1 MSGDY
6 AQGGGYQFISGPGA
20 GPVDG
25 ISAVTTRNATAR
37 LDYAPSANLSAFV
50 SGHLFG
56 DNRNLGT
63 ALSTENRADGA
74 LNFGVNY
81 GDSFG
86 GTFTGRAWVR
96 DMRENQFQTTIA
108 HGADWRGG
116 QSLLTAPSR
125 PLQLPADDGQRA
137 NARARRGEDGV
148 ADRRRGGGQ
157 TRLAQSRRRR
167 TRPDERDVDEPR

>member
-74 LNFGVNY
+74 PNFGVNY

-108 HGADWRGG
+108 HPTDWHGG
-116 QSLLTAPSR
+116 QSLLPATSR
-125 PLQLPADDGQRA
+125 PLQLPPTMGKRA
-137 NARARRGEDGV
+137 NAHARRGEDGV
-148 ADRRRGGGQ
+148 ADRWRRGGK
-157 TRLAQSRRRR
+157 TRLAQSSRRRSGL
-167 TRPDERDVDEPR
+167 DERGRP